1 MLRKLFLILVM
12 LAGAFLLA
20 RTALAQDGAPSN
32 GAPSNSAPSNSA
44 PSDDTVNQIAKKL
57 FCPVCENV
65 PLDVCP
71 TQACSQWRATI
82 KEKLVAGWTEQ
93 QILDYF
99 VAQYGERVLAQPS
112 TRGLNILIWLVP
124 PIMVVAGAFTLW
136 RVLRQ
141 MARSTPRLA
150 TAQFGPRSGPEFSP
164 GESDSASDNYIAR
177 VEQELQRRR

>member
-1 MLRKLFLILVM
+1 MLRKLILILVM
-12 LAGAFLLA
+12 LLGTFLVA
-20 RTALAQDGAPSN
+20 RTVLAQAGI
-32 GAPSNSAPSNSA
+32 
-44 PSDDTVNQIAKKL
+44 PSDDDVNQIAKKL

-112 TRGLNILIWLVP
+112 TRGLNILVWVVP
-124 PIMVVAGAFTLW
+124 PILVVAGAFTLW
-136 RVLRQ
+136 RILRQ
-141 MARSTPRLA
+141 MSRSTPKFA
-150 TAQFGPRSGPEFSP
+150 ISSGPEFGL
-164 GESDSASDNYIAR
+164 GESDTSGDEYIAR
-177 VEQELQRRR
+177 VEQELKRRR

>member
-1 MLRKLFLILVM
+1 MLRKLILILVM
-12 LAGAFLLA
+12 LVGTFLVA
-20 RTALAQDGAPSN
+20 RTVLAQEAI
-32 GAPSNSAPSNSA
+32 
-44 PSDDTVNQIAKKL
+44 PSDDDVNQIAKKL

-112 TRGLNILIWLVP
+112 TRGLNILVWVVP
-124 PIMVVAGAFTLW
+124 PILVVAGALTLW
-136 RVLRQ
+136 RILRQ
-141 MARSTPRLA
+141 MSRSTPALA
-150 TAQFGPRSGPEFSP
+150 TPSGPEFSL
-164 GESDSASDNYIAR
+164 GESDSSGDEYIAR
-177 VEQELQRRR
+177 VEQELKRRR

>member
-1 MLRKLFLILVM
+1 MVVM
-12 LAGAFLLA
+12 LVGAMFFA
-20 RTALAQDGAPSN
+20 RTALAQDST
-32 GAPSNSAPSNSA
+32 
-44 PSDDTVNQIAKKL
+44 PSDDEVNQIAKKL

-82 KEKLVAGWTEQ
+82 KEKLTAGWTEQ

-112 TRGLNILIWLVP
+112 TRGLNIFVWLVP
-124 PIMVVAGAFTLW
+124 PILIIAGAFALW
-136 RVLRQ
+136 RILRQ
-141 MARSTPRLA
+141 MARPAPTLA
-150 TAQFGPRSGPEFSP
+150 TSAGPEFRLN
-164 GESDSASDNYIAR
+164 ESDSSGDEYVAR